1 MQNRQNRA
9 IARRIQKLARVPA
22 CCQRSSFCFAVT
34 DNTTN
39 DQIGIIERGPVSMR
53 DRVTKFAAFVNRA
66 RSLRRDVAGNSSGK
80 RELLEEALQAFFV
93 LRDVRIDFAVCAFE
107 IRIRYEAGT
116 AVSRS
121 GDVDGIEIM
130 LLDQAIQMYI
140 DEVQSGCCAPVAKKP
155 GFNVR
160 DRSGRRKCSSPRAST
175 RGPYAIPLAK
185 AAALTPRLWRFRWW
199 RRKACSWSPSIE
211 Y

>member
-39 DQIGIIERGPVSMR
+39 DQIRIIERGPVSVR

-66 RSLRRDVAGNSSGK
+66 RSLRRDVTGNSSGK

-93 LRDVRIDFAVCAFE
+93 LRDVRIDFAVGAFE
-107 IRIRYEAGT
+107 ICVRYEAGT

-121 GDVDGIEIM
+121 GDVNGIEIM

-155 GFNVR
+155 WLNVFQLQR
-160 DRSGRRKCSSPRAST
+160 FAQQGIRIEIDLADRNVVRRAPVRVD
-175 RGPYAIPLAK
+175 
-185 AAALTPRLWRFRWW
+185 LTQFLWRKRL
-199 RRKACSWSPSIE
+199 R
-211 Y
+211 